1 VSQALV
7 LEPRV
12 WKEVSPV
19 SWWQEQALAGG
30 WQRRVVVLQVW
41 LELRQVL
48 LLVLPEE
55 WLVQPRVSFPLWPAL
70 LERA

>member
-12 WKEVSPV
+12 WQEVSPV
-19 SWWQEQALAGG
+19 SRWQEQALARF
-30 WQRRVVVLQVW
+30 WQRRVVVLQAW

-48 LLVLPEE
+48 FLVLPEE
-55 WLVQPRVSFPLWPAL
+55 WLAQPRVSFPLWPARL
-70 LERA
+70 AQA